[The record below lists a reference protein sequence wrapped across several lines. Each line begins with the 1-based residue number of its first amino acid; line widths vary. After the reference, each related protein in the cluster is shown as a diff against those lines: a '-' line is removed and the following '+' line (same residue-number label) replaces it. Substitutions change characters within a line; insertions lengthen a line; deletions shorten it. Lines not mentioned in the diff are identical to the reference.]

1 MFATQHVD
9 GPDVL
14 NPIDEAPRVGTNG
27 VAQTSLAAMEIL
39 ALCSDQ
45 LPQNVPPPRPVQ
57 LERTR
62 VRRPGGPAG
71 DQRTPGE

>member
-1 MFATQHVD
+1 M
-9 GPDVL
+9 
-14 NPIDEAPRVGTNG
+14 
-27 VAQTSLAAMEIL
+27 AQTSLAAMEIL

-45 LPQNVPPPRPVQ
+45 LPHDVPPPRPVQ